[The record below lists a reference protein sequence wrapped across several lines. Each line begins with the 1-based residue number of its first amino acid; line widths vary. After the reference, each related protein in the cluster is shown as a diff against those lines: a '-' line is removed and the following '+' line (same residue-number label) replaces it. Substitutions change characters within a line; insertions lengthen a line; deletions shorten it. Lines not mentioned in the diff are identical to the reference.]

1 MSPDR
6 IRAIVRKD
14 WAELARE
21 RGLILTTVSVP
32 LLLVAIFLFVSA
44 FVPTLED
51 LARDPDLEPLIE
63 RSLAN
68 EPELAAHG
76 MAIAA
81 QVLLARQAVLLL
93 LVIPVFATM
102 SVASHA
108 IVGEKRA
115 RTLEPVLATPVTTL
129 ELLTAKSLA
138 AGIPGIALAYACF
151 VFVALALPLL
161 TSLEVARA
169 VATPT
174 TLAIA
179 ILGTPAV
186 GLLGLSLAVAASTRA
201 QDARSAQQIGIVVI
215 LPLVGLLVSQIRGF
229 FELTATMAVAGAG
242 VAFALAGLVL
252 KAGVT
257 LFDRETILTR
267 WR

>member
-1 MSPDR
+1 MSLER
-6 IRAIVRKD
+6 VRAIVWKD
-14 WAELARE
+14 WTELVRE
-21 RGLILTTVSVP
+21 RGLIATTVSVP
-32 LLLVAIFLFVSA
+32 LLIVAIFLFISA
-44 FVPTLED
+44 FVPALEE
-51 LARDPDLEPLIE
+51 LARDPDLAPLVE
-63 RSLAN
+63 RSLAT
-68 EPELAAHG
+68 EPDLAAMG
-76 MAIAA
+76 VAAAA

-108 IVGEKRA
+108 VVGEKRA

-129 ELLTAKSLA
+129 ELLIAKVLA
-138 AGIPGIALAYACF
+138 AGIPGIVIAWTCFAL
-151 VFVALALPLL
+151 VAVALPLL
-161 TSLEVARA
+161 TSLDVARA

-174 TLAIA
+174 TLVVA

-215 LPLVGLLVSQIRGF
+215 LPLVGLLVSQVRGL
-229 FELTATMAVAGAG
+229 FELTPTLATLGAAVGF
-242 VAFALAGLVL
+242 VLAGLVL
-252 KAGVT
+252 RAGVT
-257 LFDRETILTR
+257 LFERETILTR